1 MLLLEKIYKSFF
13 LLVVFIVGGIY
24 FLIQLAIMLWSNQI
38 KAQELILY
46 TGWVLLSIVYLID
59 RFKYELF
66 KKHRGIYVLAIYF
79 ALILMAIY
87 NQYLSQIGH

>member
-79 ALILMAIY
+79 ALILMDIY
-87 NQYLSQIGH
+87 NQYL

>member
-1 MLLLEKIYKSFF
+1 MLLLEKIYRSFF

-24 FLIQLAIMLWSNQI
+24 FLIQLAITLWSNQI

-87 NQYLSQIGH
+87 NQYL

>member
-79 ALILMAIY
+79 ALILMTIY
-87 NQYLSQIGH
+87 NQYL

>member
-1 MLLLEKIYKSFF
+1 MLFLEKIYKSFF

-24 FLIQLAIMLWSNQI
+24 FLILLATMLLSNQMQ
-38 KAQELILY
+38 AQELILY

-87 NQYLSQIGH
+87 NQYL

>member
-24 FLIQLAIMLWSNQI
+24 FFIQFATMLLSNQMQ
-38 KAQELILY
+38 AQELILY
-46 TGWVLLSIVYLID
+46 AGWVLLSIVYLID

-87 NQYLSQIGH
+87 NQYL

>member
-59 RFKYELF
+59 RFKNELF

-87 NQYLSQIGH
+87 NQYL

>member
-13 LLVVFIVGGIY
+13 LLVVFIVGVIY

-87 NQYLSQIGH
+87 NQYL

>member
-1 MLLLEKIYKSFF
+1 MLLLEKIYRSFF
-13 LLVVFIVGGIY
+13 LLVVFIVGGIC
-24 FLIQLAIMLWSNQI
+24 FLIQLSIMLWSNQI
-38 KAQELILY
+38 QAQELILY

-87 NQYLSQIGH
+87 NQYL

>member
-13 LLVVFIVGGIY
+13 LLVVFIVAGIY

-87 NQYLSQIGH
+87 NQYL

>member
-13 LLVVFIVGGIY
+13 LLVIFIVGGIY

-87 NQYLSQIGH
+87 NQYL

>member
-13 LLVVFIVGGIY
+13 LLVVFLVGGIY

-87 NQYLSQIGH
+87 NQYL

>member
-66 KKHRGIYVLAIYF
+66 KKHRDIYVLAIYF

-87 NQYLSQIGH
+87 NQYL

>member
-13 LLVVFIVGGIY
+13 LLVVFFVGGIY

-87 NQYLSQIGH
+87 NQYL

>member
-13 LLVVFIVGGIY
+13 LLVIFIVGGIY

-66 KKHRGIYVLAIYF
+66 KKHRGIYVLATYF

-87 NQYLSQIGH
+87 NQYL

>member
-24 FLIQLAIMLWSNQI
+24 FLILLATMLLNNQMQ
-38 KAQELILY
+38 AQELILY
-46 TGWVLLSIVYLID
+46 SGWVLLSIVYLID

-79 ALILMAIY
+79 ALILIAIY
-87 NQYLSQIGH
+87 NQYL

>member
-24 FLIQLAIMLWSNQI
+24 FPILLATMLLNNQMQ
-38 KAQELILY
+38 AQELILY
-46 TGWVLLSIVYLID
+46 SGWVLLSIVYLID

-87 NQYLSQIGH
+87 NQYL

>member
-1 MLLLEKIYKSFF
+1 MLLLEKIYRSFF

-59 RFKYELF
+59 RFNPNRSLEKVSCHFLMT
-66 KKHRGIYVLAIYF
+66 AIRKT
-79 ALILMAIY
+79 ALYMLD
-87 NQYLSQIGH
+87 L

>member
-1 MLLLEKIYKSFF
+1 MLLLEKLYKSFF

-87 NQYLSQIGH
+87 NQYL

>member
-79 ALILMAIY
+79 ALIIMDIY
-87 NQYLSQIGH
+87 NQYL

>member
-87 NQYLSQIGH
+87 SQYL

>member
-1 MLLLEKIYKSFF
+1 MLFLEKIYKSFF

-24 FLIQLAIMLWSNQI
+24 FLILLATMLLSNQMQ
-38 KAQELILY
+38 AQELILY

-87 NQYLSQIGH
+87 NKYLL

>member
-13 LLVVFIVGGIY
+13 LLVIFIVGGIY

-46 TGWVLLSIVYLID
+46 TGGVLLSIVYLID

-66 KKHRGIYVLAIYF
+66 KKHRGIYVLAKYF

-87 NQYLSQIGH
+87 NQYL

>member
-24 FLIQLAIMLWSNQI
+24 FLIQFATMLLSNQMQ
-38 KAQELILY
+38 AQELILY
-46 TGWVLLSIVYLID
+46 AGWILLSIVYLID
-59 RFKYELF
+59 RFKYEIF

-87 NQYLSQIGH
+87 NQYL

>member
-24 FLIQLAIMLWSNQI
+24 FFIQFATMLLNNQMQ
-38 KAQELILY
+38 AQELILY
-46 TGWVLLSIVYLID
+46 SGWVLLSIVYLID

-87 NQYLSQIGH
+87 NQYL

>member
-1 MLLLEKIYKSFF
+1 MLLLEKIYRSFF

-87 NQYLSQIGH
+87 NQYF

>member
-59 RFKYELF
+59 WFKYELF

-87 NQYLSQIGH
+87 NQYL

>member
-1 MLLLEKIYKSFF
+1 MLLLEKIYRSFF

-24 FLIQLAIMLWSNQI
+24 FLIQFATMLLSNQMQV
-38 KAQELILY
+38 QELILY

-59 RFKYELF
+59 RFKYVLF

-87 NQYLSQIGH
+87 NQYL

>member
-1 MLLLEKIYKSFF
+1 MLLLEKIYRSFF

-66 KKHRGIYVLAIYF
+66 KKRRGIYVLAIYF

-87 NQYLSQIGH
+87 NQYL

>member
-38 KAQELILY
+38 QAHELILY
-46 TGWVLLSIVYLID
+46 AGWVLLSIVYLID
-59 RFKYELF
+59 RFKYEIF

-79 ALILMAIY
+79 TLILMAIY
-87 NQYLSQIGH
+87 NKYL

>member
-1 MLLLEKIYKSFF
+1 MLLLEKIYRSFF

-87 NQYLSQIGH
+87 NQYL

>member
-46 TGWVLLSIVYLID
+46 TGWVLLTIVNVID

-87 NQYLSQIGH
+87 NQYL

>member
-1 MLLLEKIYKSFF
+1 MLPSEKIYTSFF
-13 LLVVFIVGGIY
+13 LLVVSPVAGIY

-87 NQYLSQIGH
+87 NQYL

>member
-79 ALILMAIY
+79 ALILMSIY
-87 NQYLSQIGH
+87 NQYF

>member
-46 TGWVLLSIVYLID
+46 TGWVLLSIVYLIN

-87 NQYLSQIGH
+87 NQYL

>member
-24 FLIQLAIMLWSNQI
+24 FLILLATMLWSNQI
-38 KAQELILY
+38 QAQELILY
-46 TGWVLLSIVYLID
+46 TGWILLSIVYLID

-87 NQYLSQIGH
+87 NQYL

>member
-1 MLLLEKIYKSFF
+1 MLLLEKIYKSLF

-87 NQYLSQIGH
+87 NQYL

>member
-1 MLLLEKIYKSFF
+1 MILLEKIYKSFF

-87 NQYLSQIGH
+87 NQYL

>member
-13 LLVVFIVGGIY
+13 LLVLFIVGGIY

-87 NQYLSQIGH
+87 NQYL

>member
-87 NQYLSQIGH
+87 NQYL